1 MSGHRVLNST
11 IDPLVPIGI
20 PYINGSW
27 KSAYITQPLLVFE
40 LEFYLNRVVT
50 MGIFNNKKRN
60 LIQMLSNNVFLII

>member
-50 MGIFNNKKRN
+50 MGIFNNKKGT
-60 LIQMLSNNVFLII
+60 